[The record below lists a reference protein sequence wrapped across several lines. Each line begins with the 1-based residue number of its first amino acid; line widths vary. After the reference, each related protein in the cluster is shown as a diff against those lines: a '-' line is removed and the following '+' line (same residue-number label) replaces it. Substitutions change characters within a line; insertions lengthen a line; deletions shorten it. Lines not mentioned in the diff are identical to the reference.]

1 MRTARLLNLLFL
13 VCLLVV
19 GSFAGTFAYQRYE
32 KLVAARSTEAETARQ
47 LEQLEEKT
55 RAKRTEL
62 ARLQHDPE
70 YVEKVIRQKL
80 NYAKENE
87 VVFKFEASDR

>member
-32 KLVAARSTEAETARQ
+32 KLVAARSTEAETASQ
-47 LEQLEEKT
+47 IAT
-55 RAKRTEL
+55 R
-62 ARLQHDPE
+62 
-70 YVEKVIRQKL
+70 
-80 NYAKENE
+80 
-87 VVFKFEASDR
+87 S

>member
-13 VCLLVV
+13 LCLLVV

-32 KLVAARSTEAETARQ
+32 KLMAARNTEAEAAKQ
-47 LEQLEEKT
+47 LEALEEKT
-55 RAKRTEL
+55 KERRTSL

-70 YVEKVIRQKL
+70 YVEKKIRQKL

>member
-13 VCLLVV
+13 FCLLVV
-19 GSFAGTFAYQRYE
+19 GVFAGTFAYQRYQ
-32 KLVAARSTEAETARQ
+32 KLTAARGAEVDASRQ
-47 LEQLEEKT
+47 LALLEEKT
-55 RAKRTEL
+55 RARKTSL
-62 ARLQHDPE
+62 ARLQHDPG

-87 VVFKFEASDR
+87 VVFKFEENDR